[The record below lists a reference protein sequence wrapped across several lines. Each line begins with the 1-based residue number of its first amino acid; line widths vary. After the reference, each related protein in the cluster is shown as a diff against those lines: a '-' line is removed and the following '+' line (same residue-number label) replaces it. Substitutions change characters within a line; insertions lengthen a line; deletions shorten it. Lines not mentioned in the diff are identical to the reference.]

1 MPTTAFFIKALS
13 VVLQY
18 GILILL
24 FYFIY
29 LVVKFMREDSR
40 PAVAAAR
47 PRETHQQEAVLTVT
61 EAGDASL
68 QGRRFAFSEELSIG
82 RGEENDIVINDT
94 YVSHHHAVISLVNN
108 QYVIE
113 DLKSVNHTYVN
124 DQILSGRAYLQT
136 GDIIRI
142 GMATFRFER

>member
-29 LVVKFMREDSR
+29 MVVKFMREDSR
-40 PAVAAAR
+40 PAALAAR
-47 PRETHQQEAVLTVT
+47 PRETSQQEAVLTVT
-61 EAGDASL
+61 ESGDASL
-68 QGRRFAFSEELSIG
+68 QGRRVAFSVEISIG
-82 RGEENDIVINDT
+82 RGAENDIVINDT

-124 DQILSGRAYLQT
+124 DQLLSGRAYLQT
-136 GDIIRI
+136 GDQIRI

>member
-1 MPTTAFFIKALS
+1 MPATAFLIKALS

-40 PAVAAAR
+40 PIVAATT
-47 PRETHQQEAVLTVT
+47 PRETRQQEAVLTVT
-61 EAGDASL
+61 ETGDASL
-68 QGRRFAFSEELSIG
+68 QGKRFAFSESIAIG
-82 RGEENDIVINDT
+82 RGAENDIVVDDT
-94 YVSHHHAVISLVNN
+94 YVSHHHAVISLMNN

-124 DQILSGRAYLQT
+124 DQLLSGRTYLQT

-142 GMATFRFER
+142 GMAAFRFER

>member
-1 MPTTAFFIKALS
+1 MPATAFLIKALS

-40 PAVAAAR
+40 PIVAATK
-47 PRETHQQEAVLTVT
+47 PRETRQQEAVLTVT
-61 EAGDASL
+61 ETGDASL
-68 QGRRFAFSEELSIG
+68 QGKRFAFSESIAIG
-82 RGEENDIVINDT
+82 RGAENDIVIDDT
-94 YVSHHHAVISLVNN
+94 YVSHHHAVISLMNN

-124 DQILSGRAYLQT
+124 DQLLSGRTYLQT

-142 GMATFRFER
+142 GMAAFRFER

>member
-1 MPTTAFFIKALS
+1 M
-13 VVLQY
+13 
-18 GILILL
+18 
-24 FYFIY
+24 
-29 LVVKFMREDSR
+29 
-40 PAVAAAR
+40 
-47 PRETHQQEAVLTVT
+47 
-61 EAGDASL
+61 
-68 QGRRFAFSEELSIG
+68 
-82 RGEENDIVINDT
+82 
-94 YVSHHHAVISLVNN
+94 ISLVNN